1 MLSALAPLDHS
12 TSSAVLIKQPPLL
25 HAEVQSE
32 GLSLVQEM
40 MTDLF
45 VAPVIQ
51 TVSEAGMTCSEQA
64 MEMYVAPFALAA
76 VWKQAISAAEYP
88 HVGVGVASFT
98 SSERPVLDMPSMVPT
113 GVVQVKIF
121 DVMST
126 VEVDSTSTPQWFDV

>member
-1 MLSALAPLDHS
+1 VLSALAPLGHS
-12 TSSAVLIKQPPLL
+12 TSSAVLIKQPPA
-25 HAEVQSE
+25 HTEEQSE
-32 GLSLVQEM
+32 GSPVVQEM

-64 MEMYVAPFALAA
+64 MEMYFAPFALAA

-88 HVGVGVASFT
+88 HVGVGPASFT
-98 SSERPVLDMPSMVPT
+98 SSERPVLATPSMVPT

-126 VEVDSTSTPQWFDV
+126 VELDSTSTPQWSAV